1 MKASFKNS
9 WIIKRRGSTVYHHQ
23 LLSRQ
28 SWCQRGLLRSD
39 AISYGECQSCIPCVT
54 FSEERKN
61 VYKEMFVTWYGCSL
75 AVDSGGSLGYKWPQL
90 EVTPVQEITY
100 HPAFSMKE
108 ECYCLGLSSL
118 YIYSITWPPSVFIH
132 QIFLVDNCMLG
143 TVLGTEAALIRKY
156 LCSLDLCGHHRL
168 LGE

>member
-9 WIIKRRGSTVYHHQ
+9 WIIKWRESTVYHHQ

-28 SWCQRGLLRSD
+28 SWYQRGLFYAVMLSVMENVKAASPVWPSVR
-39 AISYGECQSCIPCVT
+39 Q
-54 FSEERKN
+54 RKN
-61 VYKEMFVTWYGCSL
+61 VYKEIFVTWCGCSL
-75 AVDSGGSLGYKWPQL
+75 AVDSGGSLGYKWQQL

-143 TVLGTEAALIRKY
+143 TEAALIRKY
-156 LCSLDLCGHHRL
+156 LCSLNLCGHHRL